1 MAVTMSG
8 RNDFLYRGGGDLCVV
23 LYDDVNFTPVF
34 DLPLKCQPFEVM
46 RLTIVEGAMYIAITI
61 R

>member
-1 MAVTMSG
+1 MTSFIG
-8 RNDFLYRGGGDLCVV
+8 GGGDLCVV